1 MWHYA
6 LASEILID
14 EDMIWT
20 TMRTV
25 GEDVFLGVGERDGI
39 GLEPCDN
46 GVFEPTREGAFEE
59 GITLRQV

>member
-1 MWHYA
+1 MRHYA

-25 GEDVFLGVGERDGI
+25 GKYVLLGVGERDGI
-39 GLEPCDN
+39 GLEPFND
-46 GVFEPTREGAFEE
+46 GVFEPTGEGAFEE
-59 GITLRQV
+59 DITLRQV